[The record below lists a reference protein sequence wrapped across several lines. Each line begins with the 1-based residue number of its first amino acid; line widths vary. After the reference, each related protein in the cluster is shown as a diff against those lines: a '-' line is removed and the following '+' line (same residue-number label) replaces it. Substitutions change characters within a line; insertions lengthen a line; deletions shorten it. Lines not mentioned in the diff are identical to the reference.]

1 MTSETCSHAGP
12 QRIAVRVRFLGNAA
26 DVYAGGAV
34 GAGQGGAA
42 EHAGLAYATP
52 WSAGLDLR
60 ACFAEESI
68 TIPPGER
75 HAIPAGVSIEPAVLN
90 VAGFVY
96 SRSGLGTKQGLT
108 VSQGVGVIDP
118 DYRGEIIVSLLN
130 TSGVERTVTRGERI
144 AQLVFQPFYQAA
156 IAVVDELG
164 ETARGA
170 GGFGH
175 TGAM

>member
-1 MTSETCSHAGP
+1 MTSETCRHAAPG
-12 QRIAVRVRFLGNAA
+12 RIGVRVRFLRDAQG
-26 DVYAGGAV
+26 VYAGEGE
-34 GAGQGGAA
+34 GPSGS
-42 EHAGLAYATP
+42 GLAYATP

-60 ACFAEESI
+60 ACFDEETI
-68 TIPPGER
+68 TIPPGGR
-75 HAIPAGVSIEPAVLN
+75 HAIPVGVAIEPAVLN

-96 SRSGLGTKQGLT
+96 SRSGLGTKRGLT

-130 TSGVERTVTRGERI
+130 TSGEERTVTRGERI
-144 AQLVFQPFYQAA
+144 AQLVFQPFYQADITVA
-156 IAVVDELG
+156 EELG
-164 ETARGA
+164 DTQRGA